1 MDKLADPIQLL
12 WAKSQRGDPQKIHL
26 LMYHLLDSAAVGLG
40 LWEKVLSAS
49 IKQDIAGYFNLKPDE
64 MGRYLA
70 YWIGLHDIGKASP
83 AFQNQLARENPALV
97 RQISDSG
104 LTFSATLISA
114 PHSLLSGKYL
124 SQQDWIPKA
133 VEIAVSGHHG
143 KWNTDYR
150 SSVHSSAYGD
160 GAWDAV
166 RGELDSILQQVL
178 GVSTD
183 PLPRLASSEIQNI
196 FTAWFSG
203 LICVADWIASNE
215 DYFPYVNTWMDPADY
230 FRASYANAAVVLK
243 KAGWMGWRA
252 QGEKQTFAQM
262 YAFKG
267 WKGPR
272 PIQQQT
278 IDAFQQFDPQGP
290 FVMIV
295 EAPTGIGKTEIAMY
309 LADQWL
315 QRIGG
320 SGIYIAM
327 PSQATSNQIYQ
338 RSKEVL
344 ENRYEGQ
351 LVNLVLAHGQARWN
365 EDVNQVLVE
374 EVGER
379 NNDQGVVAS
388 EWFQNNRKRTL
399 LTPFGVGT
407 VDQVF
412 LSILQ
417 TKHFFVRLFGL
428 KNKVVIFDEVHAY
441 DTYMNSLFHRLLT
454 WLRAFGTSVI
464 ILSATLSDETRQE
477 IIANYCGL
485 PVGELSQDHHY
496 PRVTLASPSQGQS
509 ITLLEWHKADREVRL
524 NWASEEHLV
533 DLLSERLSDGGCAA
547 VICNTVGQSQA
558 IYQQIKGQAIVD
570 EKDLYL
576 FHARYPFRW
585 RQEIEEA
592 VLEKFGVGATRENGQ
607 RPRKA
612 IVVATQVIEQ
622 SLDLDFDLMVTE
634 LAPVDLVLQRA
645 GRLHR
650 HDRTGHR
657 PEKLSSPEMVILDVE
672 RDESGLPLVGKREP
686 FYRKSTLLRTYCQLR
701 EREELKVVANTS
713 GLIEAVYGRDELYKG
728 VPEAF
733 HPTLAQWDEEEKGS
747 DVYKSNQA
755 DFTTIEAPDNARL
768 LRNTHKSLVED
779 DELKVIEHLR
789 AKTRDG
795 DMGLRVPCLF
805 SDESGD
811 LFFDPEC
818 QNPLP
823 KGLDHFTYWVQKEL
837 SQNEITINQIGL
849 IKAILNEAED
859 LRSVL
864 PYHKHQKFLRFTE
877 GRMELEGY
885 VMELSS
891 EIGLTYR
898 KGGEAL

>member
-1 MDKLADPIQLL
+1 MDRLNDQTQLL
-12 WAKSQRGDPQKIHL
+12 WAKSRRDDAQKVHL
-26 LMYHLLDSAAVGLG
+26 LIYHLLDSAAVGLG
-40 LWEKVLSAS
+40 LWKDVLSES
-49 IKQDIAGYFNLKPDE
+49 IKDEISGYFNLKYDD
-64 MGRYLA
+64 MGQHLA
-70 YWIGLHDIGKASP
+70 YWIALHDIGKASP
-83 AFQNQLARENPALV
+83 AFQNQLERANPNLIK
-97 RQISDSG
+97 QLSDSG
-104 LTFSATLISA
+104 LSFPPAIIPS

-124 SQQDWIPKA
+124 SQQSWIPKA

-143 KWNTDYR
+143 KWDAHYR
-150 SSVHSSAYGD
+150 SVHSSAYGD
-160 GAWDAV
+160 ESWDAV

-178 GVSTD
+178 GVSID
-183 PLPRLASSEIQNI
+183 PLPDLASSETQNI

-215 DYFPYVNTWMDPADY
+215 DYFHYLGTWMDPGEY
-230 FRASYANAAVVLK
+230 FRAACRNAEGVLR
-243 KAGWMGWRA
+243 KAGWVGWRA
-252 QGEKQTFAQM
+252 RGESQTFAQM

-267 WKGPR
+267 WPGPHR
-272 PIQQQT
+272 IQKQA
-278 IDAFQQFDPQGP
+278 IDAYQQFDPQGP
-290 FVMIV
+290 FIMVV

-315 QRIGG
+315 QKEGG

-344 ENRYEGQ
+344 ENRYSDQ

-365 EDVNQVLVE
+365 EDLNSILVDA
-374 EVGER
+374 VGER
-379 NNDQGVVAS
+379 TDNQGVVVS
-388 EWFQNNRKRTL
+388 EWFQSNRKRTL

-441 DTYMNSLFHRLLT
+441 DTYMNSLFHRLLE
-454 WLRAFGTSVI
+454 WLRAFGASVI
-464 ILSATLSDETRQE
+464 ILSATLSEDARQG
-477 IIANYCGL
+477 IIASYCGL
-485 PVGELSQDHHY
+485 PEGELPQDHHY
-496 PRVTLASPSQGQS
+496 PRITLASPDQGQS
-509 ITLLEWHKADREVRL
+509 LTPLDWQGPDREIRL
-524 NWASEEHLV
+524 NWVSEEHLTT
-533 DLLSERLSDGGCAA
+533 LLSERLSAGGCAA
-547 VICNTVGQSQA
+547 VICNTIRQSQE
-558 IYQQIKGQAIVD
+558 IYQRIKGQNIV
-570 EKDLYL
+570 EEGDLYL
-576 FHARYPFRW
+576 FHARFPFRW

-592 VLEKFGVGATRENGQ
+592 VLEKFGVGATLQNGK

-622 SLDLDFDLMVTE
+622 SLDLDFDLMITE
-634 LAPVDLVLQRA
+634 LAPVDLILQRA

-657 PEKLSSPEMVILDVE
+657 PEKLSSPELVILDVE
-672 RDESGLPLVGKREP
+672 QDQAGLPLVDRREP
-686 FYRKSTLLRTYCQLR
+686 FYGKSTLLRTYYQLR
-701 EREELKVVANTS
+701 GREGLKVITNTAD
-713 GLIEAVYGRDELYKG
+713 LIEAVYGRSELCKNI
-728 VPEAF
+728 PEAF
-733 HPTLAQWDEEEKGS
+733 HSILAQWDDEERGS
-747 DVYKSNQA
+747 AAYKSSRA
-755 DFTTIEAPDNARL
+755 EFTTIDAPDDSRL
-768 LRNTHKSLVED
+768 LKKKYESLVED
-779 DELKVIEHLR
+779 DDQKAIEYLR

-818 QNPLP
+818 QKALP

-837 SQNEITINQIGL
+837 SRNEITINQIGL
-849 IKAILNEAED
+849 IKAILDEAED
-859 LRSVL
+859 LRTYL
-864 PYHKHQKFLRFTE
+864 PYHKHQKFLKFTE
-877 GRMELEGY
+877 GRMELGGY
-885 VMELSS
+885 VMELSLKV
-891 EIGLTYR
+891 GLTYQ